1 MFHSW
6 LAVGPQGILNQG
18 MGRDEPTQGETIGVI
33 ADTHGL
39 LRPEAL
45 AALHDVSLIIH
56 AGDIGG
62 PQVLEG
68 LRAIAPVVAVRGNN
82 DVGDWAS
89 ALPETTTV
97 MVGELCLYVLHDR
110 RQLDIDARACGYAA
124 VIAGHS
130 HQPLLERRDGVLHLN
145 PGAAG
150 PRRFRLPVSVA
161 RLRVHGR
168 ALDAEVIELHVPA
181 ARARTHQ

>member
-1 MFHSW
+1 MMQDDPHRMHR
-6 LAVGPQGILNQG
+6 V
-18 MGRDEPTQGETIGVI
+18 GVI

-45 AALHDVSLIIH
+45 SALHGVTLIIH

-62 PQVLEG
+62 PEILAA
-68 LRAIAPVVAVRGNN
+68 LRQTAPVVAVRGNN
-82 DVGDWAS
+82 DLGDWAG
-89 ALPETTTV
+89 ALPATATV
-97 MVGELCLYVLHDR
+97 EIGGARLYVLHDR
-110 RQLDIDARACGYAA
+110 RLLDVDPLHAGYAA

-130 HQPLLERRDGVLHLN
+130 HQPLLERRNGVLHLN

-161 RLRVHGR
+161 VLRVHPD
-168 ALDAEVIELHVPA
+168 AQVDAELIELRVPA
-181 ARARTHQ
+181 VRRAAQ